1 MARIW
6 RVPWPVMQHNIIT
19 TQPFR
24 TWESW
29 PNNWI
34 SVCEIWIYLRSTPMS
49 DLRQRQTILIADD
62 VPENIELL
70 VVILDESYD
79 IKVASNGEKAIK
91 IVYSEEPPDLILLDV
106 MMPGLSGH
114 EVCRRLKANPDR
126 RKIPVIFVT
135 AMSAVEDER
144 LGLEIGAVDYIT
156 KPFSPPVVK
165 ARVHTHL
172 ALYDQSRE
180 LERMVDQRTRDLLVS
195 RQQIIRRLGRAAEFK
210 DNETGNHVIRMAHY
224 SQLIADAIGLGSSA
238 QDVLLQ
244 TAPMHDI
251 GKIGIPDSVL
261 LKPGKLDAAEWTL
274 MKQHP
279 LMGADIIGTHDDELL
294 RTARQ
299 IALTHHERWDGSGY
313 PGGLKG
319 DAIPLVGRIVA
330 VADVFDALISVRP
343 YKAAFS
349 TEDAVKYMT
358 SEKGR
363 HFDPAL
369 IPAFEKV
376 LPDILRVK
384 DTFADE
390 LGAQT
395 DVELIS

>member
-1 MARIW
+1 
-6 RVPWPVMQHNIIT
+6 
-19 TQPFR
+19 
-24 TWESW
+24 
-29 PNNWI
+29 
-34 SVCEIWIYLRSTPMS
+34 MS
-49 DLRQRQTILIADD
+49 DLRQRQKILIADD

-70 VVILDESYD
+70 AAILEESYD
-79 IKVASNGEKAIK
+79 IKVASNGERAIK
-91 IVYSEEPPDLILLDV
+91 IVYSEDPPDLILLDV

-114 EVCRRLKANPDR
+114 EVCRRIKLNPDR
-126 RKIPVIFVT
+126 RHIPIIFVT
-135 AMSAVEDER
+135 AMSTVEDEQ

-156 KPFSPPVVK
+156 KPFSLPVVK
-165 ARVHTHL
+165 ARVRTHL
-172 ALYDQSRE
+172 ALYDQTRE

-195 RQQIIRRLGRAAEFK
+195 RQQIIRRLGRAAEFR

-238 QDVLLQ
+238 QDIVLQ

-261 LKPGKLDAAEWTL
+261 LKPGKLDASEWVL

-279 LMGADIIGTHDDELL
+279 LMGADIIGNHDDDLL
-294 RTARQ
+294 RTARL
-299 IALTHHERWDGSGY
+299 IALTHHERWNGTGY

-330 VADVFDALISVRP
+330 VADVFDALISIRP
-343 YKAAFS
+343 YKSAFS
-349 TEDAVKYMT
+349 IDDAVKYMT
-358 SEKGR
+358 QEAGS

-369 IPAFEKV
+369 IPAFQKV
-376 LPDILRVK
+376 LPHILRVK
-384 DTFADE
+384 ETFSDE

-395 DVELIS
+395 DVGLGSY

>member
-1 MARIW
+1 MAD
-6 RVPWPVMQHNIIT
+6 M
-19 TQPFR
+19 
-24 TWESW
+24 
-29 PNNWI
+29 
-34 SVCEIWIYLRSTPMS
+34 
-49 DLRQRQTILIADD
+49 RQRQTILIADD

-70 VVILDESYD
+70 AAILEESYD
-79 IKVASNGEKAIK
+79 IKVASNGDKAIK
-91 IVYSEEPPDLILLDV
+91 IVYSEDPPDLILLDV

-135 AMSAVEDER
+135 AMSTVEDER
-144 LGLEIGAVDYIT
+144 LGLDIGAVDYIT
-156 KPFSPPVVK
+156 KPFSLPVVQ
-165 ARVHTHL
+165 ARVRTHL
-172 ALYDQSRE
+172 ALYDQARE

-224 SQLIADAIGLGSSA
+224 SQLIASAIGLGSSA
-238 QDVLLQ
+238 QEILLQ

-261 LKPGKLDAAEWTL
+261 LKPGKLDATEWAL

-279 LMGADIIGTHDDELL
+279 LMGADIIGMHDDELL

-319 DAIPLVGRIVA
+319 EAIPLMGRIVA

-349 TEDAVKYMT
+349 TEDAVKYLIN
-358 SEKGR
+358 EKGR

-376 LPDILRVK
+376 LPDILKIK

-395 DVELIS
+395 DVGLAS

>member
-1 MARIW
+1 
-6 RVPWPVMQHNIIT
+6 
-19 TQPFR
+19 
-24 TWESW
+24 
-29 PNNWI
+29 
-34 SVCEIWIYLRSTPMS
+34 MS
-49 DLRQRQTILIADD
+49 DLRHRQKILIADD

-70 VVILDESYD
+70 AAILEESYD
-79 IKVASNGEKAIK
+79 IKVAPNGEKAIK
-91 IVYSEEPPDLILLDV
+91 IVYSEDPPDLILLDV

-114 EVCRRLKANPDR
+114 EVCRRIKANPDR
-126 RKIPVIFVT
+126 RNIPVIFVT
-135 AMSAVEDER
+135 AMSTTEDEQ

-156 KPFSPPVVK
+156 KPFSLPIVK
-165 ARVHTHL
+165 ARVRTHL
-172 ALYDQSRE
+172 ALYDQTRE
-180 LERMVDQRTRDLLVS
+180 LERMVDQRTRDLQIS

-224 SQLIADAIGLGSSA
+224 SQLIAGAIGLEASA

-261 LKPGKLDAAEWTL
+261 LKPGKLDAAEWAL

-294 RTARQ
+294 KTARL
-299 IALTHHERWDGSGY
+299 IALTHHERWNGTGY

-319 DAIPLVGRIVA
+319 DMIPLVGRIVA

-343 YKAAFS
+343 YKSAFS
-349 TEDAVKYMT
+349 IEDAVTYMT
-358 SEKGR
+358 QEAGS

-369 IPAFEKV
+369 IDAFHKV

-384 DTFADE
+384 DTFSYE

-395 DVELIS
+395 DVGLSSY

>member
-1 MARIW
+1 MA
-6 RVPWPVMQHNIIT
+6 
-19 TQPFR
+19 
-24 TWESW
+24 
-29 PNNWI
+29 
-34 SVCEIWIYLRSTPMS
+34 
-49 DLRQRQTILIADD
+49 DLRQRQTVLIADD

-70 VVILDESYD
+70 AAILDESYD
-79 IKVASNGEKAIK
+79 IKVASNGERVIK
-91 IVYSEEPPDLILLDV
+91 IVYSEDPPDLILLDV

-126 RKIPVIFVT
+126 CKIPVIFVT
-135 AMSAVEDER
+135 AMSTVEDEQ

-156 KPFSPPVVK
+156 KPFSLPVVK
-165 ARVHTHL
+165 ARVRTHL
-172 ALYDQSRE
+172 ALYDQARE

-224 SQLIADAIGLGSSA
+224 SRLIADAFGMGSVA
-238 QDVLLQ
+238 QEILLQ

-251 GKIGIPDSVL
+251 GKIGIPDNIL
-261 LKPGKLDAAEWTL
+261 LKPGKLDASEWAL

-279 LMGADIIGTHDDELL
+279 LMGADIIGLHDDELL

-319 DAIPLVGRIVA
+319 EAIPLMGRIVA

-343 YKAAFS
+343 YKPAFS
-349 TEDAVKYMT
+349 IDDAVKYMT
-358 SEKGR
+358 SEIGS
-363 HFDPAL
+363 HFDPVL
-369 IPAFEKV
+369 IPAFTKV
-376 LPDILRVK
+376 LPHILKIK

-395 DVELIS
+395 DTLLTS

>member
-1 MARIW
+1 MA
-6 RVPWPVMQHNIIT
+6 
-19 TQPFR
+19 
-24 TWESW
+24 
-29 PNNWI
+29 
-34 SVCEIWIYLRSTPMS
+34 
-49 DLRQRQTILIADD
+49 DLRQRQTVLIADD

-70 VVILDESYD
+70 AAILDESYD
-79 IKVASNGEKAIK
+79 IKVASNGERVIK
-91 IVYSEEPPDLILLDV
+91 IVYSEDPPDLILLDV

-126 RKIPVIFVT
+126 CKIPVIFVT
-135 AMSAVEDER
+135 AMSTVEDEQ

-156 KPFSPPVVK
+156 KPFSLPVVK
-165 ARVHTHL
+165 ARVRTHL
-172 ALYDQSRE
+172 ALYDQARE

-224 SQLIADAIGLGSSA
+224 SRLIADAFGMGSVA
-238 QDVLLQ
+238 QEILLQ

-251 GKIGIPDSVL
+251 GKIGIPDNIL
-261 LKPGKLDAAEWTL
+261 LKPGKLDASEWAL

-279 LMGADIIGTHDDELL
+279 LMGADIIGLHDDELL

-319 DAIPLVGRIVA
+319 EAIPLMGRIVA

-343 YKAAFS
+343 YKPAFS
-349 TEDAVKYMT
+349 IDDAVKYMT
-358 SEKGR
+358 SEIGR
-363 HFDPAL
+363 HFDPVL
-369 IPAFEKV
+369 IPAFTKV
-376 LPDILRVK
+376 LPHILKIK

-395 DVELIS
+395 DTLLTS

>member
-1 MARIW
+1 MA
-6 RVPWPVMQHNIIT
+6 
-19 TQPFR
+19 
-24 TWESW
+24 
-29 PNNWI
+29 
-34 SVCEIWIYLRSTPMS
+34 
-49 DLRQRQTILIADD
+49 DLRQRQTVLIADD

-70 VVILDESYD
+70 AAILDESYD
-79 IKVASNGEKAIK
+79 IKVASNGERVIK
-91 IVYSEEPPDLILLDV
+91 IVYSEDPPDLILLDV

-126 RKIPVIFVT
+126 CKIPVIFVT
-135 AMSAVEDER
+135 AMSTVEDEQ

-156 KPFSPPVVK
+156 KPFSLPVVK
-165 ARVHTHL
+165 ARVRTHL
-172 ALYDQSRE
+172 ALYDQARE

-224 SQLIADAIGLGSSA
+224 SQLIADATGMGSAA
-238 QDVLLQ
+238 QEILLQ

-251 GKIGIPDSVL
+251 GKIGIPDNVL
-261 LKPGKLDAAEWTL
+261 LKPGKLDATEWML

-279 LMGADIIGTHDDELL
+279 LMGADIIGLHDDELL

-319 DAIPLVGRIVA
+319 EAIPLMGRIVA

-343 YKAAFS
+343 YKPAFS
-349 TEDAVKYMT
+349 IDDAVKYMT
-358 SEKGR
+358 SEIGR
-363 HFDPAL
+363 HFDPVL
-369 IPAFEKV
+369 IPAFTKV
-376 LPDILRVK
+376 LPHILKIK

-395 DVELIS
+395 DTLLTS

>member
-1 MARIW
+1 MA
-6 RVPWPVMQHNIIT
+6 
-19 TQPFR
+19 
-24 TWESW
+24 
-29 PNNWI
+29 
-34 SVCEIWIYLRSTPMS
+34 
-49 DLRQRQTILIADD
+49 DLRQRQTVLIADD

-70 VVILDESYD
+70 AAILDETYD
-79 IKVASNGEKAIK
+79 IKVASNGEKVIK
-91 IVYSEEPPDLILLDV
+91 IVYSEDPPDLILLDV

-126 RKIPVIFVT
+126 CKIPVIFVT
-135 AMSAVEDER
+135 AMSTVEDEQ

-156 KPFSPPVVK
+156 KPFSLPVVK
-165 ARVHTHL
+165 ARVRTHL
-172 ALYDQSRE
+172 ALYDQARE

-224 SQLIADAIGLGSSA
+224 SQLIADAFGMGSVA
-238 QDVLLQ
+238 QEILLQ

-261 LKPGKLDAAEWTL
+261 LKPGKLDASEWAL

-279 LMGADIIGTHDDELL
+279 LMGADIIGMHDDELL

-319 DAIPLVGRIVA
+319 EAIPLMGRVVA
-330 VADVFDALISVRP
+330 VADVFDALTNLR
-343 YKAAFS
+343 FQLRMRS
-349 TEDAVKYMT
+349 TT
-358 SEKGR
+358 
-363 HFDPAL
+363 
-369 IPAFEKV
+369 
-376 LPDILRVK
+376 
-384 DTFADE
+384 
-390 LGAQT
+390 
-395 DVELIS
+395 